1 VSCYNFDMSNNTIS
15 LTKILF
21 HEDVE
26 FWIQI
31 WRFFFFQGIVNYGP
45 TSGKVKSGIMKL
57 MINEKHIV

>member
-1 VSCYNFDMSNNTIS
+1 M
-15 LTKILF
+15 LF

-45 TSGKVKSGIMKL
+45 TSGKVKSD
-57 MINEKHIV
+57 NE